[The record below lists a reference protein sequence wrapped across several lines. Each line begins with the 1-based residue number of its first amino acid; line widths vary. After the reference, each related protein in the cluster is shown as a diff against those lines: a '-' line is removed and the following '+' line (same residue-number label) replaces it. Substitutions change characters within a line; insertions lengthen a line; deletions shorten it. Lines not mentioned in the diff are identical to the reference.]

1 MRCSRLVAVVL
12 MLLAVC
18 MLLSCMHEL
27 KLVSITVKPPT
38 ATFLTPDINGKIVF
52 TALGNYI
59 HPPDTRDITDKVTWA
74 TDVPQLIQVNGG
86 VVSPLGGCGIADIS
100 ASLKDKGNL
109 VIGYATV
116 TVNDP
121 TDPLCPGGSQTQGVV
136 IVTLTGNG
144 SVTSVPAGITCPT
157 QSCGALFNVLS
168 TVVLTATPNTGFTFD
183 NWAGCTSITGTTC
196 SVLVTTGSTVVT
208 ATFK

>member
-1 MRCSRLVAVVL
+1 

-18 MLLSCMHEL
+18 MLPSCMHEL

-38 ATFLTPDINGKIVF
+38 ATFLTPDTNGKIVF

-59 HPPDTRDITDKVTWA
+59 HPPDTRDITSKVTWA
-74 TDVPQLIQVNGG
+74 TDVPQLIQINGG
-86 VVSPLGGCGIADIS
+86 VVSPMGGCGIADIS

-121 TDPLCPGGSQTQGVV
+121 TNPICPGGSQTQGVL
-136 IVTLTGNG
+136 IVSLAGNGTG
-144 SVTSVPAGITCPT
+144 SVTSAPAGITCPSK
-157 QSCGALFNVLS
+157 SCGALFNVGS
-168 TVVLTATPNTGFTFD
+168 TVVLTAAPDSGFTFD
-183 NWAGCTSITGTTC
+183 NWAGCAPPTDTTC
-196 SVLVTTGSTVVT
+196 SIQVTPGTTVVT
-208 ATFK
+208 ATFN

>member
-1 MRCSRLVAVVL
+1 

-38 ATFLTPDINGKIVF
+38 ATFLTPDTNGQIVF

-59 HPPDTRDITDKVTWA
+59 HPPDTRDITSKVTWA
-74 TDVPQLIQVNGG
+74 TDVPQLIQINGG
-86 VVSPLGGCGIADIS
+86 VVSPMGGCGIADIS

-121 TDPLCPGGSQTQGVV
+121 TNPTCPGGSQTKGVLTV
-136 IVTLTGNG
+136 ALTGNG
-144 SVTSVPAGITCPT
+144 TGTVTSVPAGINCPLEA
-157 QSCGALFNVLS
+157 CGAQFNVGD
-168 TVVLTATPNTGFTFD
+168 TVVLTATPNPGSAFGAWTGCDST
-183 NWAGCTSITGTTC
+183 NGTTC
-196 SVLVTTGSTVVT
+196 TVLIPTGSTAVSVR
-208 ATFK
+208 FD